1 VLATLREVNE
11 TPIGGGRM
19 GFSLESES
27 DGDDNGGGSLGAYG
41 KLHPAVPVRQQ
52 QQQQQ
57 QQEQQQQQ
65 QQPEGEPARARRAC
79 AHGDADAPSSWLA
92 R

>member
-1 VLATLREVNE
+1 MLATLREVNE

-57 QQEQQQQQ
+57 Q
-65 QQPEGEPARARRAC
+65 PEGEPARARRAC
-79 AHGDADAPSSWLA
+79 AHGDADAPSGWLA
-92 R
+92 GWVAG

>member
-52 QQQQQ
+52 QQQ
-57 QQEQQQQQ
+57 
-65 QQPEGEPARARRAC
+65 PEGEPARARRAC

>member
-57 QQEQQQQQ
+57 Q
-65 QQPEGEPARARRAC
+65 PEGEPARARRAC
-79 AHGDADAPSSWLA
+79 AHGDADAPSGWLA
-92 R
+92 GWVAG

>member
-57 QQEQQQQQ
+57 
-65 QQPEGEPARARRAC
+65 PEGEPARARRAC
-79 AHGDADAPSSWLA
+79 AHGDADAPSGWLA
-92 R
+92 GWVAG